1 MNVIYNLEPVYGI
14 LLAMLVFGSSEFMS
28 PGFYV
33 GAGVIIISVLILPW
47 LRGWVERR

>member
-1 MNVIYNLEPVYGI
+1 
-14 LLAMLVFGSSEFMS
+14 MLVFGSSEFMS

-33 GAGVIIISVLILPW
+33 GAGVIIMSVLILPW